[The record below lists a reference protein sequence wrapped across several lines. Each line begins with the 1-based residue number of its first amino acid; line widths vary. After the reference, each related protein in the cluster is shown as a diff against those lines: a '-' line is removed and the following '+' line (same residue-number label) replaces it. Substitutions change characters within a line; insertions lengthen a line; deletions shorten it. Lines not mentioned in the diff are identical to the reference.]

1 MSRFFD
7 ELRRRNVIRVGIAYL
22 AVAWLVLQVAE
33 MLLPLYGFTDVAVRN
48 LVVILVVGLL
58 FALALAWAFE
68 WLDKM
73 IEVEGPELLSS
84 IDTDLYAKI
93 KSDPRWR
100 SMRDKYGYF
109 DTPVEAIDFTY
120 SLPPGASIN

>member
-1 MSRFFD
+1 MSRLFD

-109 DTPVEAIDFTY
+109 DTPVEAIEFTY